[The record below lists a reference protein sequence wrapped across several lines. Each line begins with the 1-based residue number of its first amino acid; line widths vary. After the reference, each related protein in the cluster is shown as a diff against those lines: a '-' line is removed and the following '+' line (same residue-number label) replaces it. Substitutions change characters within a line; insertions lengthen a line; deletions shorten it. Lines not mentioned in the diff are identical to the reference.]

1 MLISISYSLYGK
13 NSNYYFPL
21 REQLEVFNN
30 WKSKGLY
37 KEFNFEI
44 VVFVDKSVDLNFF
57 RDLPLKLLYIE
68 DFAELRNV
76 PPKMWRYY
84 NVFYNEADVY
94 LFRDSDSCITDR
106 EVDFIRIWLKTDY
119 ESNVIR
125 DTRLHLFP
133 IMAGTFSV
141 RKGCISM
148 LKEILKSSGSIT
160 LKSGHFYDQIYLA
173 EVVYPKF
180 KSKLLVFTNFLHFK
194 HENYIRTDYRNKN
207 FIGGYYNDNNLSKHW
222 HDNEFVS
229 LYSHNILKFLLYST
243 KLVLFFISI
252 VIILNKTKKFLNANK

>member
-1 MLISISYSLYGK
+1 MLISVSYSLYGK
-13 NSNYYFPL
+13 NSIYYFPL

-30 WKSKGLY
+30 WKSEGRY
-37 KEFNFEI
+37 KEFIFEI
-44 VVFVDKSVDLNFF
+44 VVFVDKSVDSNFF

-68 DFAELRNV
+68 DFTELLNV

-94 LFRDSDSCITDR
+94 LFRDSDSCITVR
-106 EVDFIRIWLKTDY
+106 ELDFIRIWLKTDY
-119 ESNVIR
+119 DSNVIR

-148 LKEILKSSGSIT
+148 LKEILKSSDGIS
-160 LKSGHFYDQIYLA
+160 LNNGHFYDQIYLA

-180 KSKLLVFTNFLHFK
+180 KSKLLVFTNFLCFK
-194 HENYIRTDYRNKN
+194 HENYIRTKYRKKN
-207 FIGGYYNDNNLSKHW
+207 FIGGYYNNNNLNKHW
-222 HDNEFVS
+222 HDSEFVTLS
-229 LYSHNILKFLLYST
+229 SQKILKLLFYST
-243 KLVLFFISI
+243 TLVLFFISI
-252 VIILNKTKKFLNANK
+252 VIIINKTKKFFSGNK